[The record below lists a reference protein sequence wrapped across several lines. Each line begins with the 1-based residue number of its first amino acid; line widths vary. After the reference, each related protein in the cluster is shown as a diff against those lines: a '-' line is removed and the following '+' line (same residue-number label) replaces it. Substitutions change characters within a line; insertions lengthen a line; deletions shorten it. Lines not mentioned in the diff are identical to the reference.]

1 MLYVGVRDRRPPENM
16 QRGLV
21 QLYNVT
27 YVDGSSSGGDLAYE
41 TVALSPASPA
51 DTGIVFGC
59 GDVFQDFDGMGVSGL
74 LGLGQ
79 GPMSMVW
86 QTQHNYG
93 GSFAY
98 CLPSRGGSAG
108 APHLRRRRD
117 ALQLKPNLTATF
129 TPLVPNLPPMSSFYV
144 VHIDDISVD
153 GVGLPPIPGYAF
165 VDGAII
171 DSGTLVTQLLP
182 AAYYP
187 MRDEFRRHMAGYTM
201 LPERSDAGDGMDTCY
216 NRDRARRR
224 EGATG
229 GTPVWRRRGGR
240 RRSVRDTARGGRLR
254 ILGGLL
260 GVPAHDRET
269 GRHHGHNR

>member
-1 MLYVGVRDRRPPENM
+1 
-16 QRGLV
+16 
-21 QLYNVT
+21 
-27 YVDGSSSGGDLAYE
+27 
-41 TVALSPASPA
+41 VALSPASPA

-144 VHIDDISVD
+144 VHIDDTSVD

-171 DSGTLVTQLLP
+171 DSGTVVTQLLP

-216 NRDRARRR
+216 NV
-224 EGATG
+224 TG
-229 GTPVWRRRGGR
+229 LDV
-240 RRSVRDTARGGRLR
+240 VK
-254 ILGGLL
+254 
-260 GVPAHDRET
+260 VPRVALQFLE
-269 GRHHGHNR
+269 

>member
-1 MLYVGVRDRRPPENM
+1 M

-21 QLYNVT
+21 QVYNVT

-98 CLPSRGGSAG
+98 CLRSRGGSAG

-129 TPLVPNLPPMSSFYV
+129 T
-144 VHIDDISVD
+144 
-153 GVGLPPIPGYAF
+153 
-165 VDGAII
+165 
-171 DSGTLVTQLLP
+171 
-182 AAYYP
+182 
-187 MRDEFRRHMAGYTM
+187 
-201 LPERSDAGDGMDTCY
+201 
-216 NRDRARRR
+216 
-224 EGATG
+224 
-229 GTPVWRRRGGR
+229 
-240 RRSVRDTARGGRLR
+240 RLWCLTSLR
-254 ILGGLL
+254 
-260 GVPAHDRET
+260 
-269 GRHHGHNR
+269 